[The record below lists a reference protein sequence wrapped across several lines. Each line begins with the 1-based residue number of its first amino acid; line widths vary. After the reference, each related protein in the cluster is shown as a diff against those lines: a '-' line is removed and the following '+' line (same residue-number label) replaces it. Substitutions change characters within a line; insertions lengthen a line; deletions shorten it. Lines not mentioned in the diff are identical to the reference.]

1 MNDEG
6 IIGGTHVKDEGHSH
20 SSHIILHALAKF
32 GRGLRKFA
40 GVFRRF
46 VAQIGSYSRLAAQSA
61 SYLGSIGRDRRL
73 ILDQMEHIGTNSLPL
88 VVIIGFF
95 TGMVSA
101 WQAAYQFKGLISY
114 SFLGG
119 AVSRAIFIELGP
131 VLTAIVIAG
140 RVGASIAAELATMT
154 VTEQID
160 ALESLAISPVRYL
173 AVPRLL
179 GATLMMP
186 ILVIFANGIALIG
199 AFIVSNFFLGISGK
213 MFFGSVQ
220 QYFHAKD
227 VLGGLFKAFFFGAFT
242 ALIGVKVGFDATD
255 GAEGVGKATIRAF
268 VLSSMMVLILDYT
281 LWTII
286 F

>member
-1 MNDEG
+1 MTIVTKTIVRLGHTIRHFLAE
-6 IIGGTHVKDEGHSH
+6 IGGF
-20 SSHIILHALAKF
+20 ALLTA
-32 GRGLRKFA
+32 RTLRF
-40 GVFRRF
+40 
-46 VAQIGSYSRLAAQSA
+46 
-61 SYLGSIGRDRRL
+61 LGSIPRDRRL

-88 VVIIGFF
+88 VTIIGFF

-140 RVGASIAAELATMT
+140 RVGASIAAELGTMK

-160 ALESLAISPVRYL
+160 ALESMAISPVRYL

-179 GATLMMP
+179 GATIMMP
-186 ILVIFANGIALIG
+186 ILVIFANAIALAG
-199 AFIVSNFFLGISGK
+199 AFIVSNFFLDISGK
-213 MFFGSVQ
+213 VFFDSVQ
-220 QYFHAKD
+220 RYFHVRD
-227 VLGGLFKAFFFGAFT
+227 VLGGLFKALFFGAFT
-242 ALIGVKVGFDATD
+242 ALIGVKVGFSTTG

>member
-1 MNDEG
+1 MTLLLK
-6 IIGGTHVKDEGHSH
+6 IIAG
-20 SSHIILHALAKF
+20 F
-32 GRGLRKFA
+32 GRSA
-40 GVFRRF
+40 RRF
-46 VAQIGSYSRLAAQSA
+46 LAEIGAFSSLAGQSFL
-61 SYLGSIGRDRRL
+61 YFGSTLKDRRL

-88 VVIIGFF
+88 VSIIGFF

-114 SFLGG
+114 GFLGA
-119 AVSRAIFIELGP
+119 AVSRAIFLELGP

-140 RVGASIAAELATMT
+140 RVGASIAAELGTMK

-179 GATLMMP
+179 GATIMMP
-186 ILVIFANGIALIG
+186 ILVIFANAIALAG
-199 AFIVSNFFLGISGK
+199 AFIVSNFFLGISAK
-213 MFFGSVQ
+213 LFFDSVQ
-220 QYFHAKD
+220 QYFQVKD
-227 VLGGLFKAFFFGAFT
+227 LMVGIFKALFFGSFT
-242 ALIGVKVGFDATD
+242 ALIGVKVGFSTTG

-268 VLSSMMVLILDYT
+268 VISSTMVLILDYT
-281 LWTII
+281 LWTVL